1 MSRDARWKA
10 LLELLVERGRLDVEE
25 AATELEVSAATIRRD
40 FDRLAE
46 QQMLVR
52 TRGGAVVHGVSYELP
67 LRYKTARRASE
78 KQRVAQAVAALV
90 APGEAV
96 GLTGGTTTTE
106 VARALAVRAD
116 LASGTPALTVVT
128 NALNIAN
135 ELAVRPQ
142 FKIVVTGGVAR
153 AQSYELIGPLADGV
167 LGQVTLDVAVL
178 GVVAFDVAHGAAAHD
193 EAEAAINR
201 LLCERAERVVVAAD
215 SSKLGRMGVRP
226 DLRDRVGGHAGDGRR
241 GRPGAGGA
249 VRGGGG
255 PGRHGLRVA
264 EGSPVSARGRR
275 CRRCRRCAPAWRPGR
290 SPARPAPIR
299 RGR

>member
-1 MSRDARWKA
+1 MSRDARWKS
-10 LLELLVERGRLDVEE
+10 LLELLVERGRLEVEE
-25 AATELEVSAATIRRD
+25 VAAELAVSAATIRRD
-40 FDRLAE
+40 FDQLAE

-78 KQRVAQAVAALV
+78 KQRIAKAVAGLV
-90 APGEAV
+90 SPGEAV

-106 VARALAVRAD
+106 VARALAVHSD
-116 LASGTPALTVVT
+116 LAADSPALTIVT

-153 AQSYELIGPLADGV
+153 PQSYELVGPLADGV
-167 LGQVTLDVAVL
+167 LSQITIDVAVL
-178 GVVAFDVAHGAAAHD
+178 GVVAFDVTHGATAND

-215 SSKLGRMGVRP
+215 SSKL
-226 DLRDRVGGHAGDGRR
+226 RR
-241 GRPGAGGA
+241 RAFARICAAGA
-249 VRGGGG
+249 VDTLVTDTTADEETV
-255 PGRHGLRVA
+255 GRFEEAGIRVIT
-264 EGSPVSARGRR
+264 V
-275 CRRCRRCAPAWRPGR
+275 
-290 SPARPAPIR
+290 
-299 RGR
+299 

>member
-1 MSRDARWKA
+1 MSRDARWQT
-10 LLELLVERGRLDVEE
+10 LLEMLVERGRLDVEE
-25 AATELEVSAATIRRD
+25 AAAELAVSAATIRRD

-78 KQRVAQAVAALV
+78 KQRIAEAVASLI

-106 VARALAVRAD
+106 VARALATRPELTTGA
-116 LASGTPALTVVT
+116 PALTIVT

-153 AQSYELIGPLADGV
+153 PQSYELIGPLADGV
-167 LGQVTLDVAVL
+167 LAQITIDVAVL
-178 GVVAFDVAHGAAAHD
+178 GVVGFDPAQGAAAHD

-215 SSKLGRMGVRP
+215 SSKLGRRAFARICAADAVDTLVTDTAVDEDVVRRFEEVGVF
-226 DLRDRVGGHAGDGRR
+226 V
-241 GRPGAGGA
+241 
-249 VRGGGG
+249 VT
-255 PGRHGLRVA
+255 V
-264 EGSPVSARGRR
+264 
-275 CRRCRRCAPAWRPGR
+275 
-290 SPARPAPIR
+290 
-299 RGR
+299 

>member
-10 LLELLVERGRLDVEE
+10 LLELLVERGRLDVED
-25 AATELEVSAATIRRD
+25 AAAELAVSAATIRRD
-40 FDRLAE
+40 LDQLAE

-67 LRYKTARRASE
+67 LRYKTARQATE
-78 KQRVAQAVAALV
+78 KERIARAVAELV

-116 LASGTPALTVVT
+116 LATGSPALTVVT

-153 AQSYELIGPLADGV
+153 PQSYELVGPLADGV
-167 LGQVTLDVAVL
+167 LGQITLDVAVL
-178 GVVAFDVAHGAAAHD
+178 GVVAFDARHGAAAHD

-201 LLCERAERVVVAAD
+201 LLCERAARVVVAAD
-215 SSKLGRMGVRP
+215 SSKLG
-226 DLRDRVGGHAGDGRR
+226 GRAFAR
-241 GRPGAGGA
+241 ICAAELVDTLVTDAAAEPGA
-249 VRGGGG
+249 VRAFEEAGV
-255 PGRHGLRVA
+255 RVMT
-264 EGSPVSARGRR
+264 V
-275 CRRCRRCAPAWRPGR
+275 
-290 SPARPAPIR
+290 
-299 RGR
+299 

>member
-1 MSRDARWKA
+1 MSRDARWKS

-25 AATELEVSAATIRRD
+25 AAAELRVSAATIRRD
-40 FDRLAE
+40 FDQLAE

-67 LRYKTARRASE
+67 LRYKTARNASE
-78 KQRVAQAVAALV
+78 KERIAKAVAELIT
-90 APGEAV
+90 PGEAV

-106 VARALAVRAD
+106 VARALAVRPD
-116 LASGTPALTVVT
+116 LASGSPALTIVT

-153 AQSYELIGPLADGV
+153 PQSYELIGPLADGV
-167 LGQVTLDVAVL
+167 LSQITIDTAVL
-178 GVVAFDVAHGAAAHD
+178 GVVGFDVAHGAAAHD

-215 SSKLGRMGVRP
+215 SSKLGQRAFARICSTERIGTLVTDSAVDAATVERFEEAGVKV
-226 DLRDRVGGHAGDGRR
+226 L
-241 GRPGAGGA
+241 A
-249 VRGGGG
+249 V
-255 PGRHGLRVA
+255 
-264 EGSPVSARGRR
+264 
-275 CRRCRRCAPAWRPGR
+275 
-290 SPARPAPIR
+290 
-299 RGR
+299 

>member
-1 MSRDARWKA
+1 MSRDARWQA
-10 LLELLVERGRLDVEE
+10 LLELLVERSRLDVEE
-25 AATELEVSAATIRRD
+25 AAAELSVSAATIRRD
-40 FDRLAE
+40 FDQLAE

-78 KQRVAQAVAALV
+78 KQRIAKAVAGLV

-106 VARALAVRAD
+106 VARALAVRGD
-116 LASGTPALTVVT
+116 LSSGSPALTIVT

-153 AQSYELIGPLADGV
+153 PSSYELIGPLADGV
-167 LGQVTLDVAVL
+167 LGQITMDVAVL
-178 GVVAFDVAHGAAAHD
+178 GVVAFDVTDGATAND

-201 LLCERAERVVVAAD
+201 LLCERAGRVVVAAD
-215 SSKLGRMGVRP
+215 SSKLGRRAFARICATDAVDVLVTDAAVEEGTVRNFEEAGVR
-226 DLRDRVGGHAGDGRR
+226 VV
-241 GRPGAGGA
+241 A
-249 VRGGGG
+249 V
-255 PGRHGLRVA
+255 
-264 EGSPVSARGRR
+264 
-275 CRRCRRCAPAWRPGR
+275 
-290 SPARPAPIR
+290 
-299 RGR
+299 